1 MCYIK
6 CNKKVNNFVTFKS
19 SNIKGGVTLD
29 WLNAVKDVGFN
40 IVCLMAMAYYIYITD
55 EKNRKERIEESQRH
69 QEETKSLQ
77 EAINNNTIVMNKLLD
92 RMESDK

>member
-1 MCYIK
+1 M
-6 CNKKVNNFVTFKS
+6 
-19 SNIKGGVTLD
+19 D
-29 WLNAVKDVGFN
+29 WVNAVKDVGFN

-77 EAINNNTIVMNKLLD
+77 DAINNNTIVMNKLLD
-92 RMESDK
+92 RLESEPK

>member
-1 MCYIK
+1 M
-6 CNKKVNNFVTFKS
+6 
-19 SNIKGGVTLD
+19 D

-40 IVCLMAMAYYIYITD
+40 AVCLMAMAYYIYITD
-55 EKNRKERIEESQRH
+55 EKNRTERIEESQRH

-92 RMESDK
+92 RLESETKWALMQL

>member
-1 MCYIK
+1 M
-6 CNKKVNNFVTFKS
+6 
-19 SNIKGGVTLD
+19 D

-40 IVCLMAMAYYIYITD
+40 AVCLMAMAYYIYITD
-55 EKNRKERIEESQRH
+55 EKNRTERIEESQRH

-92 RMESDK
+92 RLESETK

>member
-1 MCYIK
+1 M
-6 CNKKVNNFVTFKS
+6 
-19 SNIKGGVTLD
+19 D

-69 QEETKSLQ
+69 KEETKSLKD
-77 EAINNNTIVMNKLLD
+77 AINNNTNVMNKLLY
-92 RMESDK
+92 RLEGETK